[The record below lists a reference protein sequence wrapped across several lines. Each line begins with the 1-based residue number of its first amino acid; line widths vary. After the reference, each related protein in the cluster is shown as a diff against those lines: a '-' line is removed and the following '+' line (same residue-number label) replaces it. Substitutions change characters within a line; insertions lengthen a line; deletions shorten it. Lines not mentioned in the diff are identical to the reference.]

1 MLPDAQY
8 LFKKFK
14 TSENIKQISYIFKL
28 LWKFS
33 LIFIPFHLKEVQM
46 SEKNEIVN
54 MKYLNKFKAI

>member
-46 SEKNEIVN
+46 SEKKIS
-54 MKYLNKFKAI
+54 KLIWDT